1 MSFLRVITV
10 PAEGNLNSR
19 QSLSKSIL
27 RKKLRVAVMVDRF
40 AVSVDQTYGME
51 WNERREKQ
59 FTRGKRERRNKVI

>member
-27 RKKLRVAVMVDRF
+27 RKKLRVAV
-40 AVSVDQTYGME
+40 YGWSICRGCWPDM
-51 WNERREKQ
+51 WERAIYEKEG
-59 FTRGKRERRNKVI
+59 RKKK